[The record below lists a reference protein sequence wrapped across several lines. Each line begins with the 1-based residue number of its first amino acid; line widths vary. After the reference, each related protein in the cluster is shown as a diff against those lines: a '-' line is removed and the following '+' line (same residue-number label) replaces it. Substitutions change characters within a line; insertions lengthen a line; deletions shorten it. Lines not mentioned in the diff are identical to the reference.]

1 MWHLSSRKIWAELG
15 NLRTIPLPSWFQVTD
30 VESKWEI
37 HLYIE
42 AELRFHLNPALGCSP
57 KPLRCECCVYKL
69 VVNASDSVLHKVT
82 VHGCGPRME
91 SWAAHFTRNHWW
103 EMSTFYDLL
112 QTLVERKYGFV
123 LVFFF
128 GFLIAL
134 SPTWHILLPNVFLTF
149 SLTHNLQVLFQFKII
164 RDNNFNTLC
173 CLTPRLWHGT
183 MQFILVSQISI
194 YLLLYLQ
201 IHIW

>member
-91 SWAAHFTRNHWW
+91 SWTAHFTRNHWW

-112 QTLVERKYGFV
+112 QNLVERKYGFV

-128 GFLIAL
+128 WL
-134 SPTWHILLPNVFLTF
+134 SNCFEPNLTYSTSKCF
-149 SLTHNLQVLFQFKII
+149 PDIFTNTQFTSIVSI
-164 RDNNFNTLC
+164 QNNK
-173 CLTPRLWHGT
+173 R
-183 MQFILVSQISI
+183 
-194 YLLLYLQ
+194 
-201 IHIW
+201 

>member
-1 MWHLSSRKIWAELG
+1 MWVLCIQAGSKCVRLCSSQGHSARVWTTYGVLNSTLHKEPLMRNEHVLWSFAEPSWKKIWFCFG
-15 NLRTIPLPSWFQVTD
+15 
-30 VESKWEI
+30 
-37 HLYIE
+37 
-42 AELRFHLNPALGCSP
+42 
-57 KPLRCECCVYKL
+57 
-69 VVNASDSVLHKVT
+69 
-82 VHGCGPRME
+82 
-91 SWAAHFTRNHWW
+91 
-103 EMSTFYDLL
+103 
-112 QTLVERKYGFV
+112 
-123 LVFFF
+123 FFF